1 MDVKNKTALIT
12 GGAIRLGRS
21 ISLDLAKA
29 GCNIFC
35 QYFSS
40 DQAAQSLIK
49 EIGTFDVK
57 IESLKIDLTE
67 EGAITKTTQAAI
79 EAFGAIDILVNN
91 SALFYPTP
99 VGKITEKDW
108 NTFHELNLK
117 AAFFLSQEV
126 GMLMKEQGQG
136 RIVSIGDI
144 SFESPWPNFLP
155 YSLTK
160 AGINTMT
167 KGLAKALAP
176 EVLVNCVNPGPV
188 LLPEDYNYEQTEK
201 ALGRTLLKREGTPED
216 IAKTVRFLIESEY
229 ITGASIPVDG
239 GRHIG

>member
-1 MDVKNKTALIT
+1 METANKTALVT
-12 GGAIRLGRS
+12 GGAIRLGRA
-21 ISLDLAKA
+21 ICLELAK
-29 GCNIFC
+29 GGTNIFC

-40 DQAAQSLIK
+40 DEAAQSLK
-49 EIGTFDVK
+49 NEIESMGSK
-57 IESLKIDLTE
+57 IEILKIDLTE
-67 EGAITKTTQAAI
+67 EGAISKTTQK
-79 EAFGAIDILVNN
+79 AFDQFGKIDFLINN

-99 VGKITEKDW
+99 VGKVTEKDW
-108 NTFHELNLK
+108 NSFHELNIK

-126 GMLMKEQGQG
+126 GMLMKKQGQG

-144 SFESPWPNFLP
+144 SFESPWANFIP

-188 LLPEDYNYEQTEK
+188 LLPEDFTAEQTTK
-201 ALGRTLLKREGTPED
+201 ALERTLLKKVGNAED
-216 IAKTVRFLIESEY
+216 IAKTVRFLIESDY

>member
-1 MDVKNKTALIT
+1 MELKNKTALIT
-12 GGAIRLGRS
+12 GGAIRLGRA
-21 ISLDLAKA
+21 ICLDLARA
-29 GCNIFC
+29 GTNIFC

-40 DQAAQSLIK
+40 DEAAGSLVEEVQNIGGKIK
-49 EIGTFDVK
+49 TF
-57 IESLKIDLTE
+57 KIDLTD
-67 EGAITKTTQAAI
+67 EGAIHTTSDEAI
-79 EAFGAIDILVNN
+79 NTFGRIDILVNN

-126 GMLMKEQGQG
+126 GMLMKKQGYG

-155 YSLTK
+155 YTLTK

-167 KGLAKALAP
+167 KGLAKALSP

-188 LLPEDYNYEQTEK
+188 LLPDDFNQEQIDK
-201 ALGRTLLKREGTPED
+201 ALERTLLKKEGSADD
-216 IAKTVRFLIESEY
+216 IAKTVRFLIESDY

>member
-1 MDVKNKTALIT
+1 MEIKNKTAVIT
-12 GGAIRLGRS
+12 GGAIRLGRA
-21 ISLDLAKA
+21 ICIDLAKA
-29 GCNIFC
+29 GANIFC

-40 DQAAQSLIK
+40 DEAATSLVNEIK
-49 EIGTFDVK
+49 SMGGKIKTF
-57 IESLKIDLTE
+57 KIDLTG
-67 EGAITKTTQAAI
+67 EGAIAKTTE
-79 EAFGAIDILVNN
+79 EAQNTFGQIDILVNN

-99 VGKITEKDW
+99 VGKVTEKDW

-117 AAFFLSQEV
+117 AAFFLSQEA
-126 GMLMKEQGQG
+126 GMLMKKQGSG
-136 RIVSIGDI
+136 RIISIGDI
-144 SFESPWPNFLP
+144 SFESPWPDFLP
-155 YSLTK
+155 YTLTK

-176 EVLVNCVNPGPV
+176 QVLVNCVNPGPV
-188 LLPEDYNYEQTEK
+188 LLPADYNYEQTEK
-201 ALGRTLLKREGTPED
+201 ALGRTLLKREGTPDD

>member
-1 MDVKNKTALIT
+1 MEISNKTALIT
-12 GGAIRLGRS
+12 GGAIRLGRA
-21 ISLDLAKA
+21 ICLELAKA
-29 GCNIFC
+29 ETNIFC

-40 DQAAQSLIK
+40 NEAAQSLVK
-49 EIGTFDVK
+49 EVEPFGVK
-57 IESLKIDLTE
+57 IKTFKIDLTE
-67 EGAITKTTQAAI
+67 EGAITKTTQKALN
-79 EAFGAIDILVNN
+79 AFGQVDILVNN

-108 NTFHELNLK
+108 HAFHELNLK

-126 GMLMKEQGQG
+126 GMLMKKQGQG

-155 YSLTK
+155 YTLTK

-188 LLPEDYNYEQTEK
+188 LLPEDFTEEQVAK
-201 ALGRTLLKREGTPED
+201 ALERTLLKKEGRAED
-216 IAKTVRFLIESEY
+216 IAKTVRFLIESDY